1 MSERFQPMD
10 EAIQTFIDQEYL
22 CGAVAAVLKDG
33 QEVHRKTWGVKSR
46 ETGEPMDDTTLFR
59 IYSNTKPIT
68 SVAAMTLYEQNR
80 FELDDPLE
88 RYLPELA
95 DLQVL
100 QYNATSVTETEALAS
115 KPTVRQLMSHSAG
128 FSYGI
133 FQESPVDTLYLQR
146 AVLNPA
152 HTLEDMV
159 ATLAEIPLANQ
170 PGSRFQYSVSTD
182 ILARLIEVWSG
193 KSFRDYLHDSIFE
206 PLGMVDTDFHVPP
219 EKVARFAS
227 VYAPVDV
234 MDPLKPGLIPADDSL
249 MGGYLEPRRFES
261 GGGGLVSSV
270 DDYLRF
276 MQMLMAD
283 GLVPGADDVRLLRPE
298 TLELMRSNQ
307 LPEGKKIELPGWV
320 MQDTVFGLG
329 FAIKQS
335 PASGEPE
342 QAIGEYHWGGLAGTH
357 TWLAPSAGIAGLIFT
372 QRLPGFWDPFS
383 HEFKRLTYQAMC

>member
-1 MSERFQPMD
+1 MD

>member
-33 QEVHRKTWGVKSR
+33 QEVHRKTWGMKSR

-100 QYNATSVTETEALAS
+100 QKDATSVTETEALAS

-133 FQESPVDTLYLQR
+133 FQESLVDTLYLQR

-159 ATLAEIPLANQ
+159 ATLGEIPLAHQ
-170 PGSRFQYSVSTD
+170 PGTRFQYSVSTD

-193 KSFRDYLHDSIFE
+193 KSFRDYLYHALFE

-219 EKVARFAS
+219 DKVRRFAG

-283 GLVPGADDVRLLRPE
+283 GLVPGADGVRLLRPE

-357 TWLAPSAGIAGLIFT
+357 TWLAPNAGIAGLIFT